1 MDWTMER
8 LQQLRAEAAQ
18 GQARLVELQAEG
30 ERIRDQ
36 LLRIDGAIRVLE
48 EQVSDSGAFDAAIPA
63 KTE

>member
-48 EQVSDSGAFDAAIPA
+48 EQVSDFGAFDAAIPA